1 MNIRNSKILLLSSY
15 IALFSHQSNDL
26 IVRDL
31 MPNMIPKAIV
41 FDGKLIEAKK
51 WADKNGDNILLI
63 TRTGPYRTADST
75 QSYNESGNVEL
86 HANQYLIKNGSI
98 FNLWQTS
105 EIISDCITDMW
116 MEVFPNSTSITDLDK
131 NGVTETTIVYRYSC
145 RGGVD
150 PSTMK
155 VFLHEGRR
163 SYCLQGEMYLEYE
176 IGKLDKSNFEFN
188 LRNITNKE
196 AQKYSS
202 HPYTL
207 NYGRYLDDLDFKNS
221 PPEFLSFAKSKW
233 IEYCDKDS
241 FKQFSSTDYQESHN
255 IVKQSP

>member
-1 MNIRNSKILLLSSY
+1 MNIKNSKILLLSSY
-15 IALFSHQSNDL
+15 IALFSYQSKDFIVKDL
-26 IVRDL
+26 TPD
-31 MPNMIPKAIV
+31 MIPKAIV
-41 FDGKLIEAKK
+41 HDGKLIEAKK
-51 WADKNGDNILLI
+51 WADKNGDNILII
-63 TRTGPYRTADST
+63 TRTGPYHSD
-75 QSYNESGNVEL
+75 NESSNVEL
-86 HANQYLIKNGSI
+86 HANQYLINNGSI
-98 FNLWQTS
+98 CTLWQTS

-131 NGVTETTIVYRYSC
+131 NGVSETTIVYRYSC

-155 VFLHEGRR
+155 VFLHEGKH

-202 HPYTL
+202 RPYTL

-221 PPEFLSFAKSKW
+221 PPKFLSFAKSKW
-233 IEYCDKDS
+233 IEYCAKDS
-241 FKQFSSTDYQESHN
+241 FKQFSSTDYQELH
-255 IVKQSP
+255 IKDKHTP